1 LAQREVDVLA
11 QRTAG
16 GMEAKMR
23 AGGWP
28 HKAPE
33 SYVNKERQ
41 ISSNKYDRWVE
52 ADPQP
57 LQALKDAWQLLLTG
71 RYTIIDICEE
81 LTTRGYVRASGR
93 PWAWSDP

>member
-1 LAQREVDVLA
+1 LAETAVSRKLLFTFLGLVTILSSLTYLLVFNGNEKNVQGGLAQREVDVLA

-33 SYVNKERQ
+33 GYVIEERQ
-41 ISSNKYDRWVE
+41 ISSNKY
-52 ADPQP
+52 
-57 LQALKDAWQLLLTG
+57 
-71 RYTIIDICEE
+71 
-81 LTTRGYVRASGR
+81 
-93 PWAWSDP
+93 